1 MTDRRTY
8 GGVEAAQNEGY
19 RGKKT
24 ALLEYLK
31 MEDAWWA
38 APIVIIL
45 MTVIFSAMD
54 ALVLYTVFDKA
65 MVQSQLMGVIM
76 ALGVAVILNV
86 LPLLVA
92 KFIHQAISRTR
103 RYALTMA
110 VISVVSFFLLF
121 GATVYLRYEYRDMYG
136 TTGATQLVNTVSD
149 ESEEEDTPVVDTGK
163 ADAIVLLLCLEPL
176 VTSICNFAL
185 AYLSDDEV
193 RKKKEFLEI
202 QVQELQEAISDLEA
216 AIETIDYDVEKEIWQ
231 DEKEMQIA
239 MEEVASRC
247 DILRSLAR
255 LYLAEYLANP
265 SATTELS
272 HELNHV
278 NTGELV

>member
-19 RGKKT
+19 CGKK
-24 ALLEYLK
+24 ASLLAYQK

-38 APIVIIL
+38 TPVVIIL
-45 MTVIFSAMD
+45 MTVVFSVMD
-54 ALVLYTVFDKA
+54 ALVLYSVFDKA
-65 MVQSQLMGVIM
+65 MVQSQMMGVIM

-110 VISVVSFFLLF
+110 IISIVSFLLLF
-121 GATVYLRYEYRDMYG
+121 GGTVYLRYEYRDMYG
-136 TTGATQLVNTVSD
+136 TTGATQLVNTVSS
-149 ESEEEDTPVVDTGK
+149 ESENGNTQIIDTGK

-193 RKKKEFLEI
+193 RKKKNFLEV

-216 AIETIDYDVEKEIWQ
+216 TVETMEYDVEKEIWQ
-231 DEKEMQIA
+231 DGKEMEIA
-239 MEEVASRC
+239 IDEVVSRC

-272 HELNHV
+272 HELNRK
-278 NTGELV
+278 NTEEVA

>member
-19 RGKKT
+19 RGKKV
-24 ALLEYLK
+24 ALIEYQK
-31 MEDAWWA
+31 MEVSGWA
-38 APIVIIL
+38 SPIVLIL
-45 MTVIFSAMD
+45 LTVFFSGMD
-54 ALVLYTVFDKA
+54 GLVLYSLFEKA
-65 MVQSQLMGVIM
+65 LVQSQVMGIVM
-76 ALGVAVILNV
+76 SFGVAVILNV

-92 KFIHQAISRTR
+92 KFIHQAISRTH

-110 VISVVSFFLLF
+110 VISVISFIVLF
-121 GATVYLRYEYRDMYG
+121 IGTVYLRYEYRDMYG

-149 ESEEEDTPVVDTGK
+149 ESKEVDAQAVDMEK
-163 ADAIVLLLCLEPL
+163 ADAIVLFLCLEPL

-185 AYLSDDEV
+185 AYLSDYEI
-193 RKKKEFLEI
+193 RKKKNSLEI

-216 AIETIDYDVEKEIWQ
+216 TVETMDYDVEKEIWQ
-231 DEKEMQIA
+231 DGKEMEIA
-239 MEEVASRC
+239 IDEVVSRC

-272 HELNHV
+272 HELDHV
-278 NTGELV
+278 NTEEVA